1 MSSEAF
7 LDIGKYALEVFT
19 FWAVWQIYDLIRTYL
34 SKRLSKNKVE
44 KLESST

>member
-1 MSSEAF
+1 MSTDAF

-34 SKRLSKNKVE
+34 SRRLSKSKAE